1 LKNKPDSRRPT
12 PPPSTPTDD
21 GLPPFVTLHPHG
33 VVLSL
38 WVQPRASRDAVCG
51 IQGEA
56 LKVSLTAPPVEGK
69 ANDHCLAFLA
79 KRLGLPKSRL
89 ELIGGPA
96 NRAKRVLVRLD
107 PGRGAQALRAL
118 SDKLLAG
125 TDR

>member
-1 LKNKPDSRRPT
+1 M
-12 PPPSTPTDD
+12 
-21 GLPPFVTLHPHG
+21 
-33 VVLSL
+33 LSL

-56 LKVSLTAPPVEGK
+56 LKLSLTAPPVEGK
-69 ANDHCLAFLA
+69 ANDHCLGFLA

-89 ELIGGPA
+89 ELIAGQA

-107 PGRGAQALRAL
+107 QCADFQVMRAL

-125 TDR
+125 IKTP